1 MTHPLVGDAAPDFSL
16 PDQDGVTVSLADLK
30 GTDALIV
37 FVPFAFSPVC
47 TYELEQL
54 RDADDLTSADAR
66 IVVVNCDSTY
76 VNQEWAYQN
85 KFAGT
90 LLSDFWPHG
99 EMSKRYG
106 VFDETLGRSKRGSF
120 HLNADGIIDW
130 VLVNPT
136 GDARDLE
143 LYRKVLGVTIG

>member
-1 MTHPLVGDAAPDFSL
+1 MTHPLVGGPAPDFSL
-16 PDQDGVTVSLADLK
+16 PDQDGIAVSLADLK
-30 GTDALIV
+30 GADALIV

-54 RDADDLTSADAR
+54 RDAKDLASADAR
-66 IVVVNCDSTY
+66 ILVVNCDSQY

-85 KFAGT
+85 KFEGT

-99 EMSKRYG
+99 AMSKAFD
-106 VFDETLGRSKRGSF
+106 VFDADLGRSKRGTF
-120 HLNADGIIDW
+120 HLTADGIVDW